1 MEETKV
7 LQGLLISGVGGN
19 YDVALENGEVV
30 RVKARGVFRKEKITP
45 LIGDRVT
52 ISEEGFIT
60 DIAPRKNEMVRPAA
74 ANIDQALIVFALR
87 DPDPHFG
94 VLDKFLAEA
103 ARQDIPALIAF
114 NKTDLLDEEKDQKR
128 MEAVE
133 AYKGCG
139 YKVFMVEA
147 RKGMT
152 EDDDPMNQIAELERE
167 LGGKI
172 TVLAGPSGVGK
183 SSLINALIDAGQEV
197 GELSEKIMRG
207 KNTTRHAKLLPI
219 ASEQGGWI
227 ADTPGFTSFYTQNIE
242 AEDLDQIYPEFA
254 PYLGRCYYPDCNH
267 IKEPGCKVRIAVKK
281 GIISRLRYHNYRQ
294 LFEELKEYRKEHPLY
309 EKK

>member
-1 MEETKV
+1 MEK
-7 LQGLLISGVGGN
+7 QGLLISGVGGN
-19 YDVALENGEVV
+19 YDVALDEGEIV

-45 LIGDRVT
+45 LIGDKVMV
-52 ISEEGFIT
+52 SEEGFIT
-60 DIAPRKNEMVRPAA
+60 DIAPRKNEMVRPAS

-114 NKTDLLDEEKDQKR
+114 NKTDLLVDETDQKLL
-128 MEAVE
+128 EAVE
-133 AYKGCG
+133 AYRGCG
-139 YKVFMVEA
+139 YKVFLVEA
-147 RKGMT
+147 KKGMET
-152 EDDDPMNQIAELERE
+152 NNPRNQIEELEKE
-167 LGGKI
+167 LDGKI
-172 TVLAGPSGVGK
+172 TILAGPSGVGK

-207 KNTTRHAKLLPI
+207 KNTTRHARLLPT
-219 ASEQGGWI
+219 SGENGGWI

-242 AEDLDQIYPEFA
+242 AEDLDRIYPEFA
-254 PYLGRCYYPDCNH
+254 PFLGRCYYPDCNH

-281 GIISRLRYHNYRQ
+281 GIISRLRYHNYRV
-294 LFEELKEYRKEHPLY
+294 LFDELKEYRKEHPLY
-309 EKK
+309 ESGRTK